1 MDKLLKEIKDCKKA
15 LDNHQVIYFPT
26 ETVMGLGVY
35 FDDFIAYNNLNK
47 IKNRREN
54 KPYTLM
60 VKDKDQIDKY
70 AYIDLRAKK
79 IIDAFMPGSITILL
93 KAKENVPPFVTH
105 NSGIIGI
112 RIPTNIEAKELLN
125 YLNKPLLVPSANKS
139 GDKPANNSEEVL
151 NIFKN
156 DSLVGIEGIAKK
168 EKPSTII
175 SLVNED
181 IKLIRE
187 GPIPFE
193 EIIKIL

>member
-1 MDKLLKEIKDCKKA
+1 MDKLLKEIEDCKKA

-47 IKNRREN
+47 IKNRRED

-60 VKDKDQIDKY
+60 VKDKDQIEKY

-156 DSLVGIEGIAKK
+156 NSLVGIEGIAKK